1 MRRRTI
7 TLVVVGLVMALFV
20 LPAAASMFDDAMLDE
35 EVVEEAMEVP
45 YLTYDYNEELHTVFF
60 GLEDNEEAD
69 PQLDCVIPDG
79 VTVAIDEDGVIEVTG
94 DVEGEPYVFP
104 DGCEAV
110 NIEGPNGQVNHGQFV
125 SNMVHALKA
134 EYDRDMYG
142 PFGQWVKEFAH
153 DKEIG
158 KDDLKVKADPDGDD
172 DLEPLELEAAD
183 ADDDDEPGHGK
194 DKNKDKGQG
203 KGKKN
208 K

>member
-20 LPAAASMFDDAMLDE
+20 LPAAAQIAFETEPEPE
-35 EVVEEAMEVP
+35 EAVEEAMYE
-45 YLTYDYNEELHTVFF
+45 LEFFYDEDAHVVHYGFVGDPESGEE
-60 GLEDNEEAD
+60 
-69 PQLDCVIPDG
+69 PLDCSVPEGVVVEVDEETGEITYVVGDG
-79 VTVAIDEDGVIEVTG
+79 EDPFLPE
-94 DVEGEPYVFP
+94 E
-104 DGCEAV
+104 GCEAV

-153 DKEIG
+153 DTEIG
-158 KDDLKVKADPDGDD
+158 KGDLKVKAGDD

>member
-20 LPAAASMFDDAMLDE
+20 LPAAAQAVLDSEPEPEEAVEDAMYELEFFYDKDSHIVHFGFVGEPEPGEELLDCSVPE
-35 EVVEEAMEVP
+35 GVVVEV
-45 YLTYDYNEELHTVFF
+45 
-60 GLEDNEEAD
+60 
-69 PQLDCVIPDG
+69 
-79 VTVAIDEDGVIEVTG
+79 DEDTGEVTYVV
-94 DVEGEPYVFP
+94 DEGEDPFLP
-104 DGCEAV
+104 PEGCEAV

-134 EYDRDMYG
+134 EYDKDTYG
-142 PFGQWVKEFAH
+142 PFGQWVKQFAH
-153 DKEIG
+153 DEEIG
-158 KDDLKVKADPDGDD
+158 KGDTKVKAGDD

-194 DKNKDKGQG
+194 DKNKDKGKGQG
-203 KGKKN
+203 KN